1 MDPPLPGHGAMLNGA
16 ALNAIA
22 ALQRTPTPEPDEDE
36 AEQQQQGA
44 GPQGSFDHRDAHAT
58 ANGATRSS
66 TSLLGRA
73 DGSQQPQNQRT
84 HVRVAAFASLVCT
97 LLYIQS
103 WKIFLFS
110 SFLVKCPVLG

>member
-58 ANGATRSS
+58 ANGAVDGA
-66 TSLLGRA
+66 GRGDA
-73 DGSQQPQNQRT
+73 ELERQRT
-84 HVRVAAFASLVCT
+84 AAADA
-97 LLYIQS
+97 
-103 WKIFLFS
+103 
-110 SFLVKCPVLG
+110 GA